1 MKAGSVVSGEARV
14 CPHCK
19 ATILKSST
27 SCPLC
32 RHVLRFGA
40 ISTPA
45 QSSPT
50 TCPLLVEGTLAHP
63 GDGDARE
70 YFILLEIRD
79 AGGKLL
85 SRESVG
91 VGAMQRS
98 EKRVFSLR
106 IEMTADAQ
114 TANHI

>member
-1 MKAGSVVSGEARV
+1 MKAAPVAVPGESRV

-19 ATILKSST
+19 ATILNSST
-27 SCPLC
+27 ACPIC

-40 ISTPA
+40 TGAVQRSV
-45 QSSPT
+45 PT
-50 TCPLLVEGTLAHP
+50 TCPLLVEGTFAHP
-63 GDGDARE
+63 GEGDARE

-79 AGGKLL
+79 IAGKLL
-85 SRESVG
+85 SRHSVG

-106 IEMTADAQ
+106 IEMTAGAS
-114 TANHI
+114 

>member
-1 MKAGSVVSGEARV
+1 MKAGPVAVAGESRV

-40 ISTPA
+40 ISLLP

-91 VGAMQRS
+91 VGAMQQS
-98 EKRVFSLR
+98 EKRIFSLR
-106 IEMTADAQ
+106 IEMTAGAQ
-114 TANHI
+114 

>member
-1 MKAGSVVSGEARV
+1 MKASPMAVAGESRD

-40 ISTPA
+40 VGAVQRSV
-45 QSSPT
+45 PT
-50 TCPLLVEGTLAHP
+50 TCPLLVEGTLVHP
-63 GDGDARE
+63 GEGDARE

-79 AGGKLL
+79 SAGKLL
-85 SRESVG
+85 SRQSVG
-91 VGAMQRS
+91 VGAVQRS
-98 EKRVFSLR
+98 EKRVFSVR
-106 IEMTADAQ
+106 VEMTDGAL
-114 TANHI
+114 